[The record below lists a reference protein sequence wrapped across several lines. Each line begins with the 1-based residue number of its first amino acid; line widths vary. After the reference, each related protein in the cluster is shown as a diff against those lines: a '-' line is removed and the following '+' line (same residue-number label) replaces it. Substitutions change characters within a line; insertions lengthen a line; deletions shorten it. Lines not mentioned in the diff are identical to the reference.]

1 MSVIKTRKEY
11 MDAFY
16 KASSMFY
23 DSKYNKISLF
33 ESKTGNPRL
42 KLHTKVYNFAKSKFV
57 ENKNTEILRVKNKE
71 SIYILDKIN
80 NTYYITREIAGDT
93 HDIYTKTTVLTNK
106 DLKMFK
112 DLDNITAK
120 ELKKL
125 GNKLEIE
132 EGRFG
137 I

>member
-1 MSVIKTRKEY
+1 MSVIKTKKEY
-11 MDAFY
+11 MDVFY
-16 KASSMFY
+16 KVSNMFSSL
-23 DSKYNKISLF
+23 KYSNIGLF

-42 KLHTKVYNFAKSKFV
+42 KLHTKAYNFAKSKFI
-57 ENKNTEILRVKNKE
+57 ENKNTEVLRVKNKE
-71 SIYILDKIN
+71 RIYILDKVN
-80 NTYYITREIAGDT
+80 NTYYITREIVGDK
-93 HDIYTKTTVLTNK
+93 HNIYTKIEVLTNK

-112 DLDNITAK
+112 DLDNITAE

-125 GNKLEIE
+125 GHKLEIE

>member
-1 MSVIKTRKEY
+1 MGVIKTKKEY
-11 MDAFY
+11 MDVFY
-16 KASSMFY
+16 NVSDMFSN
-23 DSKYNKISLF
+23 SKYSNIGLF

-42 KLHTKVYNFAKSKFV
+42 KLHTKVFSFAKTKFI
-57 ENKNTEILRVKNKE
+57 ENKNTEVLRVKNKE
-71 SIYILDKIN
+71 SIYILDKVN
-80 NTYYITREIAGDT
+80 NTYYITREIVGDK
-93 HDIYTKTTVLTNK
+93 HNLYTKVDILTNK

-125 GNKLEIE
+125 GNKLEFE